1 MGTACF
7 ILIDLGL
14 FDALAMQ
21 LQTISE
27 YLSVPASGLPIIA
40 AQFASKIAAY
50 TIAGNMM
57 TGGILSCRD
66 IVITLFLSSCSFDTP
81 LVEKET

>member
-21 LQTISE
+21 LQVISE

-40 AQFASKIAAY
+40 AQFASCSIY
-50 TIAGNMM
+50 D
-57 TGGILSCRD
+57 CRQHAD
-66 IVITLFLSSCSFDTP
+66 RWDP
-81 LVEKET
+81 EQ

>member
-1 MGTACF
+1 MGAACF

-40 AQFASKIAAY
+40 AQFTSRSIY
-50 TIAGNMM
+50 
-57 TGGILSCRD
+57 D
-66 IVITLFLSSCSFDTP
+66 CSQHADRWDP
-81 LVEKET
+81 EQ